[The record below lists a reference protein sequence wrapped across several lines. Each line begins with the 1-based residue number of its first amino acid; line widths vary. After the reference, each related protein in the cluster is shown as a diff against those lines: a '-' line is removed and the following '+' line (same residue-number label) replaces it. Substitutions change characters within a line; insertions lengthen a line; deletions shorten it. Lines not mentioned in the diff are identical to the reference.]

1 MEQNLVFVYLV
12 LFYWCRE

>member
-1 MEQNLVFVYLV
+1 MYLV

>member
-1 MEQNLVFVYLV
+1 VYLV